1 MWRDSLTKPAV
12 VLTLFAFGMV
22 IIPINDALIKLMSVY
37 LSLGQIML
45 VRAIFSIIIIIFVS
59 RGISKMFTLPARVF
73 WLFVGRGMC
82 IVVAMISFFA
92 ALGSLPLAI
101 AISIFFV
108 SPLFITL
115 LSVPI
120 LGETIGIH
128 RAIAVLIGLAG
139 MFVIIQ
145 PGGDQFRP
153 ETLLVVLSAFSYAM
167 CQIWTRRLSGMGDLA
182 TMVSVQQIC
191 YLVVG
196 GLLVMMNIY
205 MQRPDSDNPTID
217 FLLRAPATISLM
229 DHLFILICGI
239 SVLLLS
245 VTSAHAYRVLEA
257 SVIAPFE
264 YVAIPSGI
272 LWGMLIWDEWPETSA
287 WIGMALIFAGGLYMV
302 YRERA
307 RDVDVTLS
315 TPMPASAAPSQNF
328 DYEDEGEDEDP
339 NDIQK

>member
-1 MWRDSLTKPAV
+1 MWQDGFHKPV
-12 VLTLFAFGMV
+12 IVLALFAFGMA

-45 VRAIFSIIIIIFVS
+45 VRAIFSIIIIMLLT
-59 RGISKMFTLPARVF
+59 RGISKMFTLPKHVF

-92 ALGSLPLAI
+92 ALGSLPLAT

-115 LSVPI
+115 LSVPF

-128 RAIAVLIGLAG
+128 RAIAVLIGLVG
-139 MFVIIQ
+139 MIVIIQ
-145 PGGDQFRP
+145 PGGDEFRP

-191 YLVVG
+191 YLVVA
-196 GLLVMMNIY
+196 GLLVVMNIV

-217 FLLRAPATISLM
+217 FLLRAPATASLI
-229 DHLFILICGI
+229 DYLFILICGI
-239 SVLLLS
+239 SVLILS

-264 YVAIPSGI
+264 YMAIPSGI
-272 LWGMLIWDEWPETSA
+272 FWGMLIWDEWPETSA
-287 WIGMALIFAGGLYMV
+287 WIGMALILIGSLYMV
-302 YRERA
+302 YREKA

-315 TPMPASAAPSQNF
+315 SPMPASAASSKSF
-328 DYEDEGEDEDP
+328 DYEEQDTDDV
-339 NDIQK
+339 KK

>member
-1 MWRDSLTKPAV
+1 MWQDGFHKPV
-12 VLTLFAFGMV
+12 IVLALFAFGMA

-45 VRAIFSIIIIIFVS
+45 VRAIFSIIIIMLLT
-59 RGISKMFTLPARVF
+59 RGISKMFTLPKHVF

-92 ALGSLPLAI
+92 ALGSLPLAT

-115 LSVPI
+115 LSVPF

-128 RAIAVLIGLAG
+128 RAIAVLIGLVG
-139 MFVIIQ
+139 MIVIIQ
-145 PGGDQFRP
+145 PGGDEFRP

-191 YLVVG
+191 YLVVA
-196 GLLVMMNIY
+196 GLLVVMNIV

-217 FLLRAPATISLM
+217 FLLRAPATVSLI
-229 DHLFILICGI
+229 DYLFILICGI
-239 SVLLLS
+239 SVLILS

-257 SVIAPFE
+257 SAIAPFE

-272 LWGMLIWDEWPETSA
+272 FWGMLIWDEWPETSA
-287 WIGMALIFAGGLYMV
+287 WIGMALILIGSLYMV
-302 YRERA
+302 YREKA

-315 TPMPASAAPSQNF
+315 SPMPASAASSQSF
-328 DYEDEGEDEDP
+328 DYEEQDTDDV
-339 NDIQK
+339 KK

>member
-1 MWRDSLTKPAV
+1 MWQDFFHKPV
-12 VLTLFAFGMV
+12 IVLALFAFGMA

-37 LSLGQIML
+37 LSLGQVML
-45 VRAIFSIIIIIFVS
+45 VRAIFSIIIIMFLT
-59 RGISKMFTLPARVF
+59 RGISKMFTLPKHVF
-73 WLFVGRGMC
+73 WLFVGRAMC

-92 ALGSLPLAI
+92 ALGSLPLAT

-115 LSVPI
+115 LSVPF

-128 RAIAVLIGLAG
+128 RAIAVLIGMVG
-139 MFVIIQ
+139 MIIIIQ
-145 PGGDQFRP
+145 PGGDEFRP

-196 GLLVMMNIY
+196 GLMVVINLV

-217 FLLRAPATISLM
+217 FLMRAPATASLT
-229 DHLFILICGI
+229 DYLFILICGI
-239 SVLLLS
+239 SVLVLS
-245 VTSAHAYRVLEA
+245 ATSAHAYRVLEA

-272 LWGMLIWDEWPETSA
+272 FWGMLIWDEWPETSA
-287 WIGMALIFAGGLYMV
+287 WIGMVLILIGGLYMV
-302 YRERA
+302 YREKA

-315 TPMPASAAPSQNF
+315 SPMPASAASSQNF
-328 DYEDEGEDEDP
+328 DYEEQDTDDA
-339 NDIQK
+339 NK

>member
-1 MWRDSLTKPAV
+1 MFDMWQDSFNKPV
-12 VLTLFAFGMV
+12 IVLALFAFGMGV
-22 IIPINDALIKLMSVY
+22 IPINDALIKLMSVY
-37 LSLGQIML
+37 LSLGQIMF
-45 VRAIFSIIIIIFVS
+45 VRAIFSIILVMLVS
-59 RGISKMFTLPARVF
+59 RGISKMFKLPAHVF

-128 RAIAVLIGLAG
+128 RAIAVLIGLVG
-139 MFVIIQ
+139 MIVIIQ
-145 PGGDQFRP
+145 PGGDEFRP
-153 ETLLVVLSAFSYAM
+153 ETLLVVLSALSYAL

-196 GLLVMMNIY
+196 GLLLIVNIF

-217 FLLRAPATISLM
+217 FLLRAPASLSLM
-229 DHLFILICGI
+229 DYLFILICGV

-272 LWGMLIWDEWPETSA
+272 FWGMLIWDEWPETSA
-287 WIGMALIFAGGLYMV
+287 WIGMGLILIGGLYMV
-302 YRERA
+302 YREKA

-315 TPMPASAAPSQNF
+315 APMPAAAAPSQNF
-328 DYEDEGEDEDP
+328 DYKDDDS

>member
-1 MWRDSLTKPAV
+1 MWQDVFHKPV
-12 VLTLFAFGMV
+12 IVLALFAFGMV

-37 LSLGQIML
+37 LSLGQVML
-45 VRAIFSIIIIIFVS
+45 VRAIFSIIIIMFLTH
-59 RGISKMFTLPARVF
+59 GISKMFTLPKHVF

-92 ALGSLPLAI
+92 ALGSLPLAT

-115 LSVPI
+115 LSVPF

-128 RAIAVLIGLAG
+128 RAIAVLIGMVG
-139 MFVIIQ
+139 MIIIIQ
-145 PGGDQFRP
+145 PGGDEFRP

-196 GLLVMMNIY
+196 GLLVVMNIV

-217 FLLRAPATISLM
+217 FLMRAPATASLI
-229 DHLFILICGI
+229 DYLFILICGI
-239 SVLLLS
+239 SVLVLS
-245 VTSAHAYRVLEA
+245 ATSAHAYRVLEA

-272 LWGMLIWDEWPETSA
+272 FWGMLIWDEWPETSA
-287 WIGMALIFAGGLYMV
+287 WIGMVLILIGGLYMV
-302 YRERA
+302 YREKA

-315 TPMPASAAPSQNF
+315 SPMPASAASSQNF
-328 DYEDEGEDEDP
+328 DYEEQDTDDA
-339 NDIQK
+339 NK

>member
-1 MWRDSLTKPAV
+1 MWQDGFHKPII
-12 VLTLFAFGMV
+12 VLALFAFGMA

-45 VRAIFSIIIIIFVS
+45 VRAIFSIIIIMLLT
-59 RGISKMFTLPARVF
+59 RGISKMFTLPKHVF

-92 ALGSLPLAI
+92 ALGSLPLAT

-115 LSVPI
+115 LSVPF

-128 RAIAVLIGLAG
+128 RAIAVLIGLVG
-139 MFVIIQ
+139 MIVIIQ
-145 PGGDQFRP
+145 PGGDEFRP

-191 YLVVG
+191 YLVVA
-196 GLLVMMNIY
+196 GLLVVMNIV

-217 FLLRAPATISLM
+217 FLLRAPATASLI
-229 DHLFILICGI
+229 DYLFILICGI
-239 SVLLLS
+239 SVLILS

-272 LWGMLIWDEWPETSA
+272 FWGMLIWGEWPETSA
-287 WIGMALIFAGGLYMV
+287 WIGMALILIGSLYMV
-302 YRERA
+302 YREKA

-315 TPMPASAAPSQNF
+315 SPMPASAASSKSF
-328 DYEDEGEDEDP
+328 DYEEQDTDDV
-339 NDIQK
+339 KK

>member
-1 MWRDSLTKPAV
+1 MWQDSFNKPV
-12 VLTLFAFGMV
+12 IVLALFAFGMAV
-22 IIPINDALIKLMSVY
+22 IPINDALIKLMSVY
-37 LSLGQIML
+37 LSLGQIMFL
-45 VRAIFSIIIIIFVS
+45 RAILSIIIVMLVS
-59 RGISKMFTLPARVF
+59 RGISKMFRLPAHIF
-73 WLFVGRGMC
+73 WQFVGRGMC

-128 RAIAVLIGLAG
+128 RAIAVLIGLVG
-139 MFVIIQ
+139 MIVIIQ
-145 PGGDQFRP
+145 PGGDEFRP
-153 ETLLVVLSAFSYAM
+153 ETLLVVLSALSYAL

-196 GLLVMMNIY
+196 ALLVMMNIF

-217 FLLRAPATISLM
+217 FLLRAPASLSLM
-229 DHLFILICGI
+229 DYLFILICGI

-272 LWGMLIWDEWPETSA
+272 FWGMLIWDEWPETSA
-287 WIGMALIFAGGLYMV
+287 WIGMGLILIGGLYMV
-302 YRERA
+302 YREKA

-315 TPMPASAAPSQNF
+315 APMPAAAASSQNF
-328 DYEDEGEDEDP
+328 DYKDDGISDDDT
-339 NDIQK
+339 NK

>member
-1 MWRDSLTKPAV
+1 MWQDSFTKPTI
-12 VLTLFAFGMV
+12 VLALFAFGMT

-37 LSLGQIML
+37 LSLGQIMF
-45 VRAIFSIIIIIFVS
+45 VRAIFSIIIVMLVS
-59 RGISKMFTLPARVF
+59 RGMSKMFTLPAHVF

-128 RAIAVLIGLAG
+128 RAIAVLIGLIG
-139 MFVIIQ
+139 MVVIIQ
-145 PGGDQFRP
+145 PGGDEFRP
-153 ETLLVVLSAFSYAM
+153 ETLLVVLSALSYAL

-191 YLVVG
+191 YLVIG
-196 GLLVMMNIY
+196 ALILAINIF

-217 FLLRAPATISLM
+217 FLLRAPVTMSLM
-229 DHLFILICGI
+229 DYLYILICGV

-272 LWGMLIWDEWPETSA
+272 LWGMLIWDEWPDTSA
-287 WIGMALIFAGGLYMV
+287 WIGMILILIGGLYMV
-302 YRERA
+302 YREKE

-315 TPMPASAAPSQNF
+315 SPMPASAASSQNL
-328 DYEDEGEDEDP
+328 DCDDDTGTA
-339 NDIQK
+339 NK

>member
-1 MWRDSLTKPAV
+1 MWQDGFHKPII
-12 VLTLFAFGMV
+12 VLALFAFGMA

-45 VRAIFSIIIIIFVS
+45 VRAIYSIIIIMLLT
-59 RGISKMFTLPARVF
+59 RGISKMFTLPKHVF

-92 ALGSLPLAI
+92 ALGSLPLAT

-115 LSVPI
+115 LSVPF

-128 RAIAVLIGLAG
+128 RAIAVLIGLVG
-139 MFVIIQ
+139 MIVIIQ
-145 PGGDQFRP
+145 PGGDEFRP

-191 YLVVG
+191 YLVVA
-196 GLLVMMNIY
+196 GLLVVMNIV

-217 FLLRAPATISLM
+217 FLLRAPATASLI
-229 DHLFILICGI
+229 DYLFILICGI
-239 SVLLLS
+239 SVLILS

-272 LWGMLIWDEWPETSA
+272 FWGMLIWDEWPETSA
-287 WIGMALIFAGGLYMV
+287 WIGMALILIGSLYMV
-302 YRERA
+302 YREKA

-315 TPMPASAAPSQNF
+315 SPMPASAASSQSF
-328 DYEDEGEDEDP
+328 DYEEQDTDDV
-339 NDIQK
+339 KK

>member
-1 MWRDSLTKPAV
+1 MWQDVFHKPV
-12 VLTLFAFGMV
+12 IVLALFAFGMV

-37 LSLGQIML
+37 LSLGQVML
-45 VRAIFSIIIIIFVS
+45 VRAIFSIIIIMFLTH
-59 RGISKMFTLPARVF
+59 GISKMFTLPKHVF

-92 ALGSLPLAI
+92 ALGSLPLAT

-115 LSVPI
+115 LSVPF

-128 RAIAVLIGLAG
+128 RAIAVLIGMVG
-139 MFVIIQ
+139 MIIIIQ
-145 PGGDQFRP
+145 PGGDEFRP

-196 GLLVMMNIY
+196 GLLVVMNIV
-205 MQRPDSDNPTID
+205 MQRPDSDNPSID
-217 FLLRAPATISLM
+217 FLMRAPATASLI
-229 DHLFILICGI
+229 DYLFILICGI
-239 SVLLLS
+239 SVLVLS
-245 VTSAHAYRVLEA
+245 ATSAHAYRVLEA

-272 LWGMLIWDEWPETSA
+272 FWGMLIWDEWPETSA
-287 WIGMALIFAGGLYMV
+287 WIGMVLILIGGLYMV
-302 YRERA
+302 YREKA

-315 TPMPASAAPSQNF
+315 SPMPASAASSQNF
-328 DYEDEGEDEDP
+328 DYEEQDTDDA
-339 NDIQK
+339 NK

>member
-1 MWRDSLTKPAV
+1 MWQDVFHKPV
-12 VLTLFAFGMV
+12 IVLALFAFGMA

-37 LSLGQIML
+37 LSLGQVML
-45 VRAIFSIIIIIFVS
+45 VRAIFSIIIIMFLTH
-59 RGISKMFTLPARVF
+59 GISKMFTLPKHVF

-92 ALGSLPLAI
+92 ALGSLPLAT

-115 LSVPI
+115 LSVPF

-128 RAIAVLIGLAG
+128 RAIAVLIGMVG
-139 MFVIIQ
+139 MIIIIQ
-145 PGGDQFRP
+145 PGGDEFRP

-196 GLLVMMNIY
+196 GLLVVMNIV

-217 FLLRAPATISLM
+217 FLMRAPATASLI
-229 DHLFILICGI
+229 DYLFILICGI
-239 SVLLLS
+239 SVLVLS
-245 VTSAHAYRVLEA
+245 ATSAHAYRVLEA

-272 LWGMLIWDEWPETSA
+272 FWGMLIWDEWPETSA
-287 WIGMALIFAGGLYMV
+287 WIGMVLILIGGLYMV
-302 YRERA
+302 YREKA

-315 TPMPASAAPSQNF
+315 SPMPASAASSQNF
-328 DYEDEGEDEDP
+328 DYEEQDTDDA
-339 NDIQK
+339 NK

>member
-1 MWRDSLTKPAV
+1 MWQDGLHKPGV
-12 VLTLFAFGMV
+12 VLALFAFGMV

-37 LSLGQIML
+37 LSLGQIMF
-45 VRAIFSIIIIIFVS
+45 VRAIFSIIIVMIFS
-59 RGISKMFTLPARVF
+59 RGISKMFKLPAQVF

-128 RAIAVLIGLAG
+128 RAIAVLIGLVG
-139 MFVIIQ
+139 MIVIIQ
-145 PGGDQFRP
+145 PGGDEFRP
-153 ETLLVVLSAFSYAM
+153 EALLVVLSALSYAM

-191 YLVVG
+191 FLVVG
-196 GLLVMMNIY
+196 VLLVVMTIF
-205 MQRPDSDNPTID
+205 MQRPDSGNPTID
-217 FLLRAPATISLM
+217 FLLRSPQTVSFM
-229 DHLFILICGI
+229 DYLFILICGV

-272 LWGMLIWDEWPETSA
+272 FWGMLIWDDWPETSA
-287 WIGMALIFAGGLYMV
+287 WIGMALILIGGLYMV
-302 YRERA
+302 YREKA

-315 TPMPASAAPSQNF
+315 APMPASAASSQNF
-328 DYEDEGEDEDP
+328 EPKEDADDV
-339 NDIQK
+339 NK